1 MTVNVP
7 VFFCRDAAMPRPT
20 FSLTDDQAR
29 LISSRVDQLQGA
41 YPLDQRSHRPFVRGF
56 MLAVA
61 EATGNMYSPAIYQR
75 LLAAFAPER
84 KPSTATLASE
94 KQALAAAV
102 GASPSRSGATE
113 TGRAPETRDLAQLHL
128 LMTDAIDAGLAKAA
142 RAAGLGNG
150 AQADFYASR
159 LRESEQQLAV
169 LRAECSRLGEAL
181 AASSQSAQQHA
192 QEAERAAAMAAAHGE
207 AVLSLT
213 SELADIRK
221 FALQAID
228 EARGETRVW
237 KERSIALEAQRQLD
251 ARLMETFRRLAYQRG
266 AAVPDLLRQETKS

>member
-1 MTVNVP
+1 MYLYRIPHYAT
-7 VFFCRDAAMPRPT
+7 MPRPA

-29 LISSRVDQLQGA
+29 LIASRVDQLQGA

-61 EATGNMYSPAIYQR
+61 EATGDLFSPAIYQR

-94 KQALAAAV
+94 KQALAAAIA
-102 GASPSRSGATE
+102 ASPDRGGATKGGVAAE
-113 TGRAPETRDLAQLHL
+113 IRDLGPLHL
-128 LMTDAIDAGLAKAA
+128 LMTDAIDAGLAKAV
-142 RAAGLGNG
+142 RAASRGNG

-159 LRESEQQLAV
+159 LRDAEQELAAM
-169 LRAECSRLGEAL
+169 RIECVRLGEAL
-181 AASSQSAQQHA
+181 AASRQSARQHA
-192 QEAERAAAMAAAHGE
+192 MEAERAAAAAARQ
-207 AVLSLT
+207 ADALT
-213 SELADIRK
+213 ALTCELADIRK
-221 FALQAID
+221 FALQSID

-251 ARLMETFRRLAYQRG
+251 ARLMETLRQLAYQRG
-266 AAVPDLLRQETKS
+266 AAVP